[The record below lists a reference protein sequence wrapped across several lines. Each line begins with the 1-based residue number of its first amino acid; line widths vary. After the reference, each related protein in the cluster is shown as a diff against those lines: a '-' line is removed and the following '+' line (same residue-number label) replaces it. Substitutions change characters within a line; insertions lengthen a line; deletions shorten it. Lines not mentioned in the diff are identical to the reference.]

1 MRTLFFAC
9 CIVFMLYQASS
20 SSCGYEACPAGKLD
34 MLNVHIIMH
43 THDDVGWLHTVDSYY
58 EMWVRE
64 IITSVVQTLM
74 QNENRRFIYVESA
87 FFTRWWEEQTDLTKE
102 IVRRLVNDGR
112 LEFISGGWSMN
123 DEATTHYLAIID
135 QMTLGL
141 RFLNETFGVCGR
153 PKVGWQIDTFG
164 HSREQASLFAQM
176 KFDGL
181 FLGRLHYQDK
191 TFRERTKTMEFIWK
205 SSQSLGESSDIFT
218 GVLPN
223 VYWPPK
229 GFCFDTFCNDEELTE
244 DNINY
249 KAHSFIATAQEQAK
263 HYATNHIVMTMGMD
277 FHFRDAPK
285 WFRNMDYLIEY
296 VNSLQAV
303 GMKVNMFYSTPT
315 CYLHSLHESNKSW
328 TKQQSD
334 FFPYASGR
342 HEYWTGYYTSR
353 PALKYHARRA
363 NAFLQACK
371 QLIALAD
378 VKNADSLTL
387 KKALGV
393 IQHHDG
399 ITGTE
404 KQHVSDDYSK
414 MLYQGYELCEDAVG
428 KAMRLLLS
436 NDTIL
441 PRLDFC
447 EHLNVSQCV
456 FTELERQFLV
466 VAYNPLAHPVRTY
479 LRLPVMREGYSV
491 RQVNKRR
498 RSVPAQVLPIPPS
511 VISLPERSSLAV
523 NELVFPISLPPLGF
537 SVYGVQIQ
545 DDYEPELDIES
556 ERMPFTVQDTVIQNE
571 NLKVVIDG
579 FSGLMKE
586 IIFVQSNQ
594 GVPVKQSFYYYEG
607 MPGYRMER
615 ASGAYAFN
623 PQHDT
628 AYPLAENIT
637 YRVFKGPLV
646 EEVHQFYAPWITQ
659 IIRLYKGQNHIEFD
673 WIIGP
678 IPVHDHIGREIITRF
693 DTDLEN
699 NGIFYTDSNA
709 RETIKRARD
718 HQENFPWNITEKIA
732 GNYYPVTSWIYIR
745 DEARNLQL
753 SLLTDRC
760 EGGGSIVDGSIE
772 LMLHRRLLF
781 DDGYGVNEALNEPGF
796 DGRGLVVRGSHYLTL
811 GPIDDMTPLN
821 KRLTKIRF
829 HTPVLGFAR
838 IPYSNLSRYSLN
850 DFRGLKRR
858 LPHNVH
864 LLTLE
869 KLDDHRIL
877 LRLEHFY
884 EVTDEP
890 ERTVTVSLNN
900 LFRPFRVIYFQETT
914 LSANKYLYEVEK
926 LKWRSQDDEDA
937 AYENELPPTPANNE
951 LADVM
956 ESEANEGYM
965 VNDSEDDHLRITLKP
980 MQIRTFILKIDYNA
994 HY

>member
-1 MRTLFFAC
+1 
-9 CIVFMLYQASS
+9 
-20 SSCGYEACPAGKLD
+20 
-34 MLNVHIIMH
+34 
-43 THDDVGWLHTVDSYY
+43 
-58 EMWVRE
+58 
-64 IITSVVQTLM
+64 
-74 QNENRRFIYVESA
+74 
-87 FFTRWWEEQTDLTKE
+87 
-102 IVRRLVNDGR
+102 
-112 LEFISGGWSMN
+112 
-123 DEATTHYLAIID
+123 
-135 QMTLGL
+135 
-141 RFLNETFGVCGR
+141 
-153 PKVGWQIDTFG
+153 
-164 HSREQASLFAQM
+164 
-176 KFDGL
+176 
-181 FLGRLHYQDK
+181 
-191 TFRERTKTMEFIWK
+191 
-205 SSQSLGESSDIFT
+205 
-218 GVLPN
+218 
-223 VYWPPK
+223 
-229 GFCFDTFCNDEELTE
+229 
-244 DNINY
+244 
-249 KAHSFIATAQEQAK
+249 
-263 HYATNHIVMTMGMD
+263 MGMD
-277 FHFRDAPK
+277 FHFRDALK

-315 CYLHSLHESNKSW
+315 CYLHSLHGSNKTW

-342 HEYWTGYYTSR
+342 HEYWTGYFTSR

-371 QLIALAD
+371 QLEALAD
-378 VKNADSLTL
+378 VENADTLPL
-387 KKALGV
+387 KKAVGV
-393 IQHHDG
+393 VQHHDG

-404 KQHVSDDYSK
+404 KQHVSEDYSK

-441 PRLDFC
+441 PRLEFC
-447 EHLNVSQCV
+447 PHMNVSQCV
-456 FTELERQFLV
+456 FTEIERQFLV

-479 LRLPVMREGYSV
+479 LRLPVTREGYSV

-498 RSVPAQVLPIPPS
+498 RSVPAQVIPIPHGI
-511 VISLPERSSLAV
+511 ISLPERSSLAV

-537 SVYGVQIQ
+537 SMYGVQVQ
-545 DDYEPELDIES
+545 DDYEPEVDIES
-556 ERMPFTVQDTVIQNE
+556 ERIPFTILDTIIQNE

-586 IIFVQSNQ
+586 VVLVQNNQ
-594 GVPVKQSFYYYEG
+594 AVPVRQSFYYYEG

-637 YRVFKGPLV
+637 FRVYKGPLV
-646 EEVHQFYAPWITQ
+646 EEVHQFYTPWITQ
-659 IIRLYKGQNHIEFD
+659 IIRLSKGQNHVEFD

-699 NGIFYTDSNA
+699 NGVFYTDSNA
-709 RETIKRARD
+709 RETIKRVRD
-718 HQENFPWNITEKIA
+718 HQETFPWNITEKIA
-732 GNYYPVTSWIYIR
+732 GNYYPVTSWVYIR
-745 DEARNLQL
+745 DEAQNMQL
-753 SLLTDRC
+753 TLLPDRAQ
-760 EGGGSIVDGSIE
+760 GGGSIIDGSLE

-811 GPIDDMTPLN
+811 GPIEDMTPLN
-821 KRLTKIRF
+821 KRLAKIRF
-829 HTPVLGFAR
+829 HSPILGFAR
-838 IPYSNLSRYSLN
+838 IPYSNLTRYSLN

-869 KLDDHRIL
+869 RLDDHRIL

-926 LKWRSQDDEDA
+926 LKWRSQDEEDA
-937 AYENELPPTPANNE
+937 AFENELSPAPTNDLTE
-951 LADVM
+951 VM
-956 ESEANEGYM
+956 EAEANEGYV
-965 VNDSEDDHLRITLKP
+965 VNESEDDHLRITLKP
-980 MQIRTFILKIDYNA
+980 MQIRTFILKVDYNV